1 MKRFG
6 LLFLLSASYAGLL
19 GFVFSTD
26 YSRENTFLLPEN
38 GSFAHAKPFESPVM
52 ADNSFVHDRIVA
64 HDYLA
69 TNLIS
74 EERKAT
80 NAGQSPESAD
90 GD

>member
-1 MKRFG
+1 
-6 LLFLLSASYAGLL
+6 
-19 GFVFSTD
+19 
-26 YSRENTFLLPEN
+26 
-38 GSFAHAKPFESPVM
+38 M